1 MQKVCHVTSVHPRYD
16 VRIFLKECVSLARAG
31 YEVTLLC
38 ADNLPREI
46 RDGVTIKSVAYFPSG
61 RIKRILGAKKV
72 MLKGALEID
81 ADIYHLHD
89 PELLPV
95 ALSLKKRGKIVIFDS
110 HEDVP
115 RQILH
120 KPWIPKI
127 FRKIISSI
135 FENYEKSAA
144 KKLDQIVTATP
155 FIEAIFRKS
164 TEKVTTICNFPKI
177 SEFEELTKVRNEA
190 RSLCYIGGITQN
202 RGISQLVRAVE
213 IAQTELLL
221 CGDFESEKLK
231 QEIGSLPGFKYVKY
245 HGYLNR
251 AGIIKILSES
261 SIGIV
266 TLLPTQNHLNSYPIK
281 MFEYM
286 AAGIPVIASD
296 FPLWREVIEG
306 NQCGICVDP
315 LNVDEIAGAITSL
328 TENPLQG
335 SSMGVNGKKAIH
347 EKYNW
352 ENEEKKL
359 LNLYAALL
367 NSASK
372 HSSKPERMT
381 VA

>member
-1 MQKVCHVTSVHPRYD
+1 MNRVCHVTSVHPRYD
-16 VRIFLKECVSLARAG
+16 VRIFLKECVSLAKAG

-38 ADNLPREI
+38 ADNLPAEI
-46 RDGVTIKSVAYFPSG
+46 RDGVTIKSVDYFPSG
-61 RIKRILGAKKV
+61 RIKRILGAKKAI
-72 MLKGALEID
+72 LKGALEID

-95 ALSLKKRGKIVIFDS
+95 ARSLKKRGKIVIFDS

-115 RQILH
+115 RQILN
-120 KPWIPKI
+120 KQWIPRPL
-127 FRKIISSI
+127 RKIISYI
-135 FENYEKSAA
+135 FEMYEKRSAQ
-144 KKLDQIVTATP
+144 KIDHIITATP
-155 FIEAIFRKS
+155 YIETIFRES
-164 TEKVTTICNFPKI
+164 TDQVTTICNFPKI
-177 SEFEELTKVRNEA
+177 SEFDDLPEVKNE
-190 RSLCYIGGITQN
+190 SGTICYIGGITQN
-202 RGISQLVRAVE
+202 RGIFQLIKAIE
-213 IAQTELLL
+213 TAQIELHL

-231 QEIGSLPGFKYVKY
+231 QEITSLAGFKYAKY

-251 AGIIKILSES
+251 TDIIKILSES

-266 TLLPTQNHLNSYPIK
+266 TLLPTRNHLNSYPIK

-306 NQCGICVDP
+306 NHCGVCVDP
-315 LNVDEIAGAITSL
+315 LNAGKIAEAITFL
-328 TENPLQG
+328 TENPRLS
-335 SSMGVNGKKAIH
+335 SSMGSNGRKAIL

-359 LNLYAALL
+359 LHLYAQLL
-367 NSASK
+367 NPVSMLKSK
-372 HSSKPERMT
+372 IDSV